1 MKNLNKVRIANSKTL
16 EFKNKE
22 LPRTPSLMSMK
33 ILIPYSEEM
42 MYGKDDE
49 IVFWMK
55 KGIKINY
62 WQNENMVDILVK
74 AEDFRKIEHLFKKEN
89 IRRGKN
95 KFVFKGF
102 EEA

>member
-1 MKNLNKVRIANSKTL
+1 MWKFLFSIN
-16 EFKNKE
+16 E
-22 LPRTPSLMSMK
+22 

-42 MYGKDDE
+42 MYGKNDE
-49 IVFWMK
+49 VIFWMK

-74 AEDFRKIEHLFKKEN
+74 AEDFRKIEFLFKKEN